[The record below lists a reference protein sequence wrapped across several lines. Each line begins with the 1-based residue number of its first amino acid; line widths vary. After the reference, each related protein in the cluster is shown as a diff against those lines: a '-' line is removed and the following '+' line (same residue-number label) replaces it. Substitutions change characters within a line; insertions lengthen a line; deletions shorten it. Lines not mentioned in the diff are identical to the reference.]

1 MEGHQQ
7 DIPLNYASQQLSL
20 DALKSRY
27 PLADSAGNAQGPP
40 LDNLYNYRKG
50 ALNHTPH
57 SFSLP
62 ILPSQQAQ
70 IHPNQTP
77 LEFRKSQTQSHR
89 FHRSRNP
96 IVESE
101 NYQNYRS
108 RQTRDNVKDMK
119 WPDDL
124 EDLFLDGKHA
134 GFVSPPC

>member
-7 DIPLNYASQQLSL
+7 YIPLNYASQQLSL
-20 DALKSRY
+20 DTSKPRY

-40 LDNLYNYRKG
+40 LDNIYNDRKG
-50 ALNHTPH
+50 ALNYTPR
-57 SFSLP
+57 FSLP
-62 ILPSQQAQ
+62 ILQSQQAQ
-70 IHPNQTP
+70 RPPNQTP
-77 LEFRKSQTQSHR
+77 LEFRKSQTRSHR

-124 EDLFLDGKHA
+124 EDLFLDGKHT
-134 GFVSPPC
+134 GFVFTPC